1 MGMKKFH
8 RHCPGIERE
17 PLSES
22 EMSMI
27 CIMNRAY
34 RSWPKGMETLPVGLG
49 PKAIGTQKKRTQMN
63 NVWKS

>member
-1 MGMKKFH
+1 MGRKKFQ
-8 RHCPGIERE
+8 RYCPGIERE

-34 RSWPKGMETLPVGLG
+34 RSWPKGVETLPVGSQIPG
-49 PKAIGTQKKRTQMN
+49 DRHSKKEN
-63 NVWKS
+63 KDE